1 MKTCLILLGFALSL
15 PAYGQTMYK
24 CPTPAG
30 TVTFQQMPCTPQGGG
45 EAVEVKTAPSGT
57 GSGLSEEGKAYLE
70 EREKARQEARSALPP
85 PAPVQ
90 ASNKEESDPCVELR
104 WRIIRLEEREAQG
117 IHTWSKHGYE
127 ESDALKE
134 KYQKLCKN

>member
-1 MKTCLILLGFALSL
+1 MKILPTILLSVALTS
-15 PAYGQTMYK
+15 PVVAQTMYK
-24 CPTPAG
+24 CPNAAG
-30 TVTFQQMPCTPQGGG
+30 TVNYQQMPCTPQGGG
-45 EAVEVKTAPSGT
+45 EAIEVKTAPSGT
-57 GSGLSEEGKAYLE
+57 GSGLSEEGKVYLE
-70 EREKARQEARSALPP
+70 EREKARQESRPVLPP
-85 PAPVQ
+85 QTPAQ

-134 KYQKLCKN
+134 RYQKLCK